1 MDIYKFERLLKG
13 NKEHGIPCSFVVFH
27 SVPAILSSI
36 LDEIRFPKDR
46 KRRRAMMYMA
56 MGLKPYMT
64 MDDFDVYARI
74 KCSLVN
80 GTERAI
86 VDDNWDDIERY
97 IRRNSETNDIY
108 RMQSS
113 DTFALYGGGGIPQ

>member
-1 MDIYKFERLLKG
+1 MDIDKFERLLKG

-46 KRRRAMMYMA
+46 KRRRAMMYME

-97 IRRNSETNDIY
+97 IRRNSETNDI
-108 RMQSS
+108 S
-113 DTFALYGGGGIPQ
+113 DAVIRYVRPVWEVYHSD

>member
-1 MDIYKFERLLKG
+1 
-13 NKEHGIPCSFVVFH
+13 
-27 SVPAILSSI
+27 
-36 LDEIRFPKDR
+36 
-46 KRRRAMMYMA
+46 MMYMA

-108 RMQSS
+108 LMQSS
-113 DTFALYGGGGIPQ
+113 DKFALYGGGGGIPQ